1 MPDWDVSKVTD
12 MERLFE
18 GYSNFNKRIHH
29 RMGHFSRS
37 ELVSKG
43 RLGMS
48 HLTDMSYMFQS
59 ANAFTQDLSDW
70 DTSSLTRL
78 YEIFYSSH
86 ANPKISNWD
95 VSKVTNMDR
104 VFDHAYSFNQ
114 DISSWDVSS
123 VTRMNHM
130 FYNAQKFNQNL
141 NGWDT
146 SRVRNMEGM
155 FWNANAFNGAIDSW
169 DVRA

>member
-1 MPDWDVSKVTD
+1 
-12 MERLFE
+12 
-18 GYSNFNKRIHH
+18 
-29 RMGHFSRS
+29 
-37 ELVSKG
+37 
-43 RLGMS
+43 
-48 HLTDMSYMFQS
+48 MFQS

-104 VFDHAYSFNQ
+104 VFDHR
-114 DISSWDVSS
+114 ILL
-123 VTRMNHM
+123 TRILARGTFPPLQNGYM
-130 FYNAQKFNQNL
+130 FHNAQKFNQNL

-146 SRVRNMEGM
+146 SAFGTWRECFGM
-155 FWNANAFNGAIDSW
+155 RMPSTAPLTAQ
-169 DVRA
+169 RY